1 MKKYFSILSLLVI
14 LTATSCQTRVVSLQ
28 KPMQKNSLELYQK
41 YTVQTNEGK
50 MIKLEVLK
58 QDDTQIYGK
67 TKTGEEV
74 VISKADV
81 REVKKVDLFSS
92 VVIGLAA
99 IAAVIFVP
107 I

>member
-1 MKKYFSILSLLVI
+1 MKKYFSIFTLLVI
-14 LTATSCQTRVVSLQ
+14 LSVTSCQTRVVSQQ

-41 YTVQTNEGK
+41 YTFQTNDGK
-50 MIKLEVLK
+50 LTKMEVLK

-67 TKTGEEV
+67 TKTGEDI
-74 VISKADV
+74 VIAKADV
-81 REVKKVDLFSS
+81 REARKLDVFSS
-92 VVIGLAA
+92 IVVGLAA

>member
-1 MKKYFSILSLLVI
+1 MKKYFSILSLLLI

-58 QDDTQIYGK
+58 QDDTQIFGK
-67 TKTGEEV
+67 SKTGEEI
-74 VISKADV
+74 VINKSDV

-92 VVIGLAA
+92 IAIGLAA